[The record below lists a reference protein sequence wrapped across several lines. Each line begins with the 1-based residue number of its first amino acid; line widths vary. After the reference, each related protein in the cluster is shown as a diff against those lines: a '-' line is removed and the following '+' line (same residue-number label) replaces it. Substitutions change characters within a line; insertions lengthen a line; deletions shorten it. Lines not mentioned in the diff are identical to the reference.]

1 MSRSPSRRILRG
13 GLALA
18 TSVAVAASLSGCL
31 SKSSEPSPDEG
42 FTLQGKTVEILVG
55 QEAGGGHDTTARVI
69 ARHIGEYLPGNPEV
83 IVRNMPGGGDK
94 VMANYAYTQAPSD
107 GTSVGVFSV
116 AVPHYNLI
124 GEGEGDGVRY
134 DASKFKWFGSPTV
147 TTNVLLVHTR
157 TGITK
162 DNLAPLTEGPGVRIA
177 QRSPGDGPHLV
188 QATLA
193 SGLGWK
199 FDTIFGYEGERRLAI
214 ERGEVDAIVTT
225 WESLADEERD
235 LIDEGVLVPVVTVG
249 VPDAPALSAPELNG
263 VPSAAELFEKA
274 SPESQALLEVI
285 LSRYGF
291 ARSLGGPPGMSEEA
305 VAAYRT
311 AFDEMN
317 ADEDYVK
324 EAEPLYAVVPSDGAT
339 VAERITKYVTADPSV
354 VAPVLTQI
362 ETDSK

>member
-1 MSRSPSRRILRG
+1 MNSNPRSSMKWLVAALAALMVAALPACVSRG
-13 GLALA
+13 GGNGGGQGDGFD
-18 TSVAVAASLSGCL
+18 LSG
-31 SKSSEPSPDEG
+31 
-42 FTLQGKTVEILVG
+42 QTVEILVG

-69 ARHIGEYLPGNPEV
+69 ARHIGKYLPGNPEV

-94 VMANYAYTQAPSD
+94 VMANYAYTQAPAD

-124 GEGEGDGVRY
+124 GEGEPDGVRF
-134 DASKFKWFGSPTV
+134 DASKLKWFGSPTV

-162 DNLAPLTEGPGVRIA
+162 DNLAPLTEGPAIRIA

-193 SGLGWK
+193 TGLGWN
-199 FDTIFGYEGERRLAI
+199 FDTVFGYEGERRLAI

-235 LIDEGVLVPVVTVG
+235 LINEGQLVPVVTVG
-249 VPDAPALSAPELNG
+249 VDDAPALSAPELAG
-263 VPSAAELFEKA
+263 VSRASDLFKNA
-274 SPESQALLEVI
+274 TPESQELLEVI
-285 LSRYGF
+285 LTRYGF
-291 ARSLGGPPGMSEEA
+291 ARSFGGPPGMSEEA
-305 VAAYRT
+305 VEAYRS

-317 ADEDYVK
+317 ADEDYVR

-339 VAERITKYVTADPSV
+339 VAERITKYVTADPSI

-362 ETDSK
+362 EADSK

>member
-1 MSRSPSRRILRG
+1 MSRNPSRRMFVG
-13 GLALA
+13 GLAVVVA
-18 TSVAVAASLSGCL
+18 TALSGCINKP
-31 SKSSEPSPDEG
+31 SETESSDG
-42 FTLQGKTVEILVG
+42 AFTLEGKTVEILVG

-69 ARHIGEYLPGNPEV
+69 ARHIGKYLPGQPEV

-94 VMANYAYTQAPSD
+94 VMANYAYTQAPAD

-124 GEGEGDGVRY
+124 GEGEAEGVRY

-199 FDTIFGYEGERRLAI
+199 FDTVFGYEGERRLAI

-225 WESLADEERD
+225 WESLEDEERD
-235 LIDEGVLVPVVTVG
+235 LIDEGVLLPVVTVG
-249 VPDAPALSAPELNG
+249 LSDAPALSAPELIG
-263 VPSAAELFEKA
+263 VPKASDLFKNA
-274 SPESQALLEVI
+274 SPESQDLLEVI
-285 LSRYGF
+285 LTRYGF
-291 ARSLGGPPGMSEEA
+291 ARSFGGPPGLSEEA
-305 VAAYRT
+305 VQIYRT

-362 ETDSK
+362 ESDSQ

>member
-1 MSRSPSRRILRG
+1 MSRSPSRRMFVG
-13 GLALA
+13 GLALTLAA
-18 TSVAVAASLSGCL
+18 TLSGCIN
-31 SKSSEPSPDEG
+31 KPAETSSAEG
-42 FTLQGKTVEILVG
+42 EFTLQGQTVEILVG

-69 ARHIGEYLPGNPEV
+69 ARHISEYLPGKPNV

-94 VMANYAYTQAPSD
+94 VMANYAYNQAASD
-107 GTSVGVFSV
+107 GTAVGVFSV

-124 GEGEGDGVRY
+124 GEGESDGVRY

-147 TTNVLLVHTR
+147 TTNVLLVHSR

-162 DNLAPLTEGPGVRIA
+162 DNLAPLTEGPPVRIA

-193 SGLGWK
+193 NGLGWN
-199 FDTIFGYEGERRLAI
+199 FETIFGYEGERRLAI

-225 WESLADEERD
+225 WESVNDEERAM
-235 LIDEGVLVPVVTVG
+235 IDEGILLPIVTVG
-249 VPDAPALSAPELNG
+249 LSDAPALSAPELKG
-263 VPSAAELFEKA
+263 VSTASELFENA
-274 SPESQALLEVI
+274 SPEGQELLEVV
-285 LSRYGF
+285 LTRYGF

-317 ADEDYVK
+317 ADEDYVR

-339 VAERITKYVTADPSV
+339 VAERITKYVTVDPAI
-354 VAPVLTQI
+354 VAPVLAQI
-362 ETDSK
+362 ESDSK

>member
-1 MSRSPSRRILRG
+1 MFVG
-13 GLALA
+13 GLAVVVTTA
-18 TSVAVAASLSGCL
+18 LSGCIN
-31 SKSSEPSPDEG
+31 EPAETDSPDGG
-42 FTLQGKTVEILVG
+42 FTMQGKTVEILVG

-69 ARHIGEYLPGNPEV
+69 ARHIGQYLPGTPEV

-94 VMANYAYTQAPSD
+94 VMANYAYTQAPAD

-124 GEGEGDGVRY
+124 GEGEAEGVRY

-162 DNLAPLTEGPGVRIA
+162 DNLAPLTQGQGVRIA

-199 FDTIFGYEGERRLAI
+199 FDTVFGYEGERRLAI

-225 WESLADEERD
+225 WESLEDEERD
-235 LIDEGVLVPVVTVG
+235 LIDEGVLLPVVTVG
-249 VPDAPALSAPELNG
+249 LSDAPALSAPELSG
-263 VPSAAELFEKA
+263 VPKASDLFKNA
-274 SPESQALLEVI
+274 SPEAQDLLEVI
-285 LSRYGF
+285 LTRYGF
-291 ARSLGGPPGMSEEA
+291 ARSFGGPPGLSEEA
-305 VAAYRT
+305 VQAYRT

-362 ETDSK
+362 ESDSQ